1 MPDGRRRIVLL
12 GSTGSIGTNT
22 LAVLEHLRSVGAMDV
37 EVVGLAAGRR
47 VDELA
52 EQANAWGVKRLA
64 IADLD
69 KADRLRDL
77 VPGATVFAGDD
88 AAARL
93 VADIDDATDLV
104 AAMVGSAGL
113 SATMTAV
120 RRGWR
125 VSLANKETLVAAGE
139 LVMPAVDA
147 HGAELLPVDSEH
159 SAIYQCLVG
168 CDRAAHEVRRLVLT
182 ASGGPFRT
190 WDADRIAG
198 ATVEQALDH
207 PTWNMGP
214 KVTIDSATMTNKA
227 LELIEAHWLF
237 DMPADKLEVIV
248 HPQSIAHSFVEYV
261 DGSVLAQLGPPDMKT
276 PIQYALTH
284 PSRSPGCSEAMD
296 WAALSG
302 LTFEPPDP
310 QRFPAIRLAYEVIEA
325 GGTAG
330 AVFNAANEAAVAAF
344 LDRRIPL
351 GEIARLSEGALN
363 ALGHGPISSIEDV
376 LNADRAARVWVGE
389 ALSTPRRPAVA
400 GDPTIAR
407 R

>member
-1 MPDGRRRIVLL
+1 MIGDRRRIVLL
-12 GSTGSIGTNT
+12 GSTGSIGANT
-22 LAVLEHLRSVGAMDV
+22 LDVLQHLRATGAMDV

-64 IADLD
+64 IGDATL
-69 KADRLRDL
+69 ADRLRSL
-77 VPGATVFAGDD
+77 VPGATVFAGPD
-88 AAARL
+88 AAAEL
-93 VADIDDATDLV
+93 VAETDDATDLV

-113 SATMTAV
+113 SATLTAIQ
-120 RRGWR
+120 RGWR
-125 VSLANKETLVAAGE
+125 IGLANKETLVAAGE
-139 LVMPAVDA
+139 LVMPAVARHD
-147 HGAELLPVDSEH
+147 AELLPIDSEH
-159 SAIYQCLVG
+159 SAIHQCLAG
-168 CDRAAHEVRRLVLT
+168 SQRPAEEVRRLVLT

-190 WDADRIAG
+190 WDADRIAE

-214 KVTIDSATMTNKA
+214 KITIDSATMTNKA

-237 DMPADKLEVIV
+237 DLPADQLDVIV
-248 HPQSIAHSFVEYV
+248 HPQSVAHSFVEFV
-261 DGSVLAQLGPPDMKT
+261 DGSVLAQLGPPDMRT

-284 PSRSPGCSEAMD
+284 PHRAEGCSRSMD

-302 LTFEPPDP
+302 LTFEPPDHD
-310 QRFPAIRLAYEVIEA
+310 RFPALRMAYRVIEA

-344 LDRRIPL
+344 LDRRIRV
-351 GEIARLSEGALN
+351 GDIARLTEGAFD
-363 ALGHGPISSIEDV
+363 ALGHRPITSVDDV
-376 LNADRAARVWVGE
+376 LNADRAARVWVDD
-389 ALSTPRRPAVA
+389 ALLAADRPPVA